1 MQQWVHWALR
11 NRQEHQLVRIQL
23 PRMEAIALLAMNP
36 RQAQV
41 LQQVNT
47 QRVLQQQRYTLLREL
62 DAT

>member
-1 MQQWVHWALR
+1 MQQLVHWALR
-11 NRQEHQLVRIQL
+11 NRQEHQLEHIQL

-36 RQAQV
+36 RRAQV

-47 QRVLQQQRYTLLREL
+47 QRVLQQQRNTLLREL